1 MSGRVST
8 QSRRRR
14 FYVASGFAS
23 SVVLVYLLGLLS
35 LVAIVPMAAVALMGA
50 GIVIGFALSAAV
62 RRARQASQP
71 AAPQTALA
79 ADRALLQ
86 RIIDASPTLI
96 FIKDREGTFL
106 LANQTMATVYGL
118 TAERMTGMTH
128 MEIGRILGAPDGEVQ
143 RLLEADQRVIDSG
156 EAVFI
161 SEHPLTTHGRTT
173 WLQTSKMPIEVP
185 GRGRCVLGVCVDITA
200 RKEIEDELHR
210 AKVAAEHA
218 ARAKSDFLAMMS
230 HEIRTPMNGVLGM
243 TGLLLDT
250 SLTAEQREYAETV
263 RSSGSALLGIL
274 NEILDLSK
282 IEAGRMELEHIDFSV
297 AAAVEEATELLA
309 ERAHTKRLEL
319 ASRVDPKI
327 PATLRGDPG
336 RFRQVLINLLGNAI
350 KFTERGEVVTTV
362 EVAHEGPDTVEL
374 QVAVRDSG
382 VGITPEARARLFQPF
397 SQADSSTTR
406 KFGGTGLG
414 LAICRRL
421 VELMG
426 GEIGV
431 DSEPGQGSTFR
442 FTVRLERV
450 PEGAADPAADTA
462 ALRGARALIVDDN
475 ATNRVFLREQ
485 LRVWG
490 MEAEEAP
497 DGPIALERLRAAA
510 AAGSTHQVALL
521 DMQMP
526 GMDGL
531 ALARAIKADPDLTGI
546 KLLLLSSWAE
556 AGHSNERR
564 EAGIDARLPKPVRAS
579 RLLAQ
584 LVALLGRGSTAAPVS
599 PERAAA
605 EPVASPP
612 TRSARILVA
621 EDNAVNQKLI
631 ARLLEKKGHR
641 VDVVGNGREAVEA
654 VTRVGYDLVL
664 MDVQMPEMDGLEAT
678 QRIRAADRPTVARIP
693 IIALTANAMQGD
705 QERCLAAGMDDYL
718 SKPVKPA
725 DLAAALDRW
734 ILDKSGGSG
743 LDKSGGSVAAP
754 PPTPPHRSVQVGG

>member
-1 MSGRVST
+1 MGRRT
-8 QSRRRR
+8 SRRLRLRR
-14 FYVASGFAS
+14 LYVASGFTV
-23 SVVLVYLLGLLS
+23 SVGLVYLIGLLF

-50 GIVIGFALSAAV
+50 GILIGLTLGETV
-62 RRARQASQP
+62 RRARQAIRP
-71 AAPQTALA
+71 VAPQTMLA

-86 RIIDASPTLI
+86 RIIDACPTLI

-118 TAERMTGMTH
+118 TAERMTGISH

-143 RLLEADQRVIDSG
+143 RFLEADQRVIDTG

-161 SEHPLTTHGRTT
+161 PEHVLTTHGRSTL
-173 WLQTSKMPIEVP
+173 LQISKMPIDVT

-200 RKEIEDELHR
+200 RKEAEDEIHR
-210 AKVAAEHA
+210 ARVAAEQA

-309 ERAHTKRLEL
+309 ERAHSKRIEL
-319 ASRVDPKI
+319 LSRVDATI

-336 RFRQVLINLLGNAI
+336 RFRQVLINLIGNAI
-350 KFTERGEVVTTV
+350 KFTERGEVVITV
-362 EVAHEGPDTVEL
+362 EVAREGSNDVEL
-374 QVAVRDSG
+374 RIAVRDSG
-382 VGITPEARARLFQPF
+382 IGIAAEARSRLFQPF

-406 KFGGTGLG
+406 QFGGTGLG

-442 FTVRLERV
+442 FTVRLLRV
-450 PEGAADPAADTA
+450 LAGAHDAGTQTA
-462 ALRGARALIVDDN
+462 ALRGARILIVDDN
-475 ATNRVFLREQ
+475 ATNRVFLPEQ

-490 MEAEEAP
+490 IEADVAP
-497 DGPIALERLRAAA
+497 DGPTALGRLHAAA
-510 AAGSTHQVALL
+510 AAGTVHQVALL

-531 ALARAIKADPDLTGI
+531 TLARAIRANPDLAGV
-546 KLLLLSSWAE
+546 KLLLLSSWTE
-556 AGHSNERR
+556 AGHSVDVQA
-564 EAGIDARLPKPVRAS
+564 AGFAARLPKPVRPS
-579 RLLAQ
+579 RLLTQ
-584 LVALLGRGSTAAPVS
+584 LVALLGRDGAESPTLPRPTADVGLPS
-599 PERAAA
+599 PG
-605 EPVASPP
+605 

-641 VDVVGNGREAVEA
+641 VDVVANGREAVHA
-654 VTRVGYDLVL
+654 VTRIGYDLVL

-678 QRIRAADRPTVARIP
+678 RQIRAADRSEVARIP

-705 QERCLAAGMDDYL
+705 QERCLSAGMDDYL
-718 SKPVKPA
+718 AKPVKPV

-734 ILDKSGGSG
+734 LA
-743 LDKSGGSVAAP
+743 V
-754 PPTPPHRSVQVGG
+754 VV

>member
-1 MSGRVST
+1 MGWRASR
-8 QSRRRR
+8 QRRRR
-14 FYVASGFAS
+14 LYIASGFTS

-50 GIVIGFALSAAV
+50 GIVIGFALAGAA
-62 RRARQASQP
+62 RRARQVNQP
-71 AAPQTALA
+71 VAPQTMLA

-86 RIIDASPTLI
+86 RIIDASPALI
-96 FIKDREGTFL
+96 FINDREGTFL
-106 LANQTMATVYGL
+106 LANQFMAKSYGL

-128 MEIGRILGAPDGEVQ
+128 MDIGRLLGAPEGEIQ
-143 RLLEADQRVIDSG
+143 RFLDADQRVIDSG

-161 SEHPLTTHGRTT
+161 PEQVLSTRGRTT
-173 WLQTSKMPIEVP
+173 WLQISKMPIEVP

-200 RKEIEDELHR
+200 RKEIEGEIHR
-210 AKVAAEHA
+210 AQLAAEQA

-309 ERAHTKRLEL
+309 ERAHRKRIEL
-319 ASRVDPKI
+319 LSRVDATI

-336 RFRQVLINLLGNAI
+336 RFRQVLINLIGNAI
-350 KFTERGEVVTTV
+350 KFTERGEVVITV
-362 EVAHEGPDTVEL
+362 EMAQEGSNDVEL
-374 QVAVRDSG
+374 RIAVRDSG
-382 VGITPEARARLFQPF
+382 IGIAAEARSRLFQPF

-406 KFGGTGLG
+406 QFGGTGLG

-442 FTVRLERV
+442 FTVRLQRV
-450 PEGAADPAADTA
+450 LAGALDAGAKTA
-462 ALRGARALIVDDN
+462 ALRGARILIVDDN

-485 LRVWG
+485 LRGWG
-490 MEAEEAP
+490 VEADVAP
-497 DGPIALERLRAAA
+497 DGPTALERLRAAA
-510 AAGSTHQVALL
+510 AAGTVHQVALL

-531 ALARAIKADPDLTGI
+531 TLARAIRANPNLAGV
-546 KLLLLSSWAE
+546 KLLLLSSWTE
-556 AGHSNERR
+556 AGHSIDVQA
-564 EAGIDARLPKPVRAS
+564 AGIDARLPKPVRPS

-584 LVALLGRGSTAAPVS
+584 LVALLGRDSAEAPTS
-599 PERAAA
+599 PRPATDVGL
-605 EPVASPP
+605 PSSG

-641 VDVVGNGREAVEA
+641 VDVVANGREAVHA
-654 VTRVGYDLVL
+654 VTRIGYDLVL

-678 QRIRAADRPTVARIP
+678 RQIRATDRPEVARIP

-705 QERCLAAGMDDYL
+705 QERCLSAGMDDYL
-718 SKPVKPA
+718 PKPVKPV

-734 ILDKSGGSG
+734 LA
-743 LDKSGGSVAAP
+743 V
-754 PPTPPHRSVQVGG
+754 VV

>member
-1 MSGRVST
+1 
-8 QSRRRR
+8 
-14 FYVASGFAS
+14 
-23 SVVLVYLLGLLS
+23 
-35 LVAIVPMAAVALMGA
+35 
-50 GIVIGFALSAAV
+50 
-62 RRARQASQP
+62 
-71 AAPQTALA
+71 
-79 ADRALLQ
+79 
-86 RIIDASPTLI
+86 
-96 FIKDREGTFL
+96 
-106 LANQTMATVYGL
+106 
-118 TAERMTGMTH
+118 
-128 MEIGRILGAPDGEVQ
+128 
-143 RLLEADQRVIDSG
+143 
-156 EAVFI
+156 
-161 SEHPLTTHGRTT
+161 
-173 WLQTSKMPIEVP
+173 
-185 GRGRCVLGVCVDITA
+185 VCVDITA

-297 AAAVEEATELLA
+297 AAAV
-309 ERAHTKRLEL
+309 
-319 ASRVDPKI
+319 
-327 PATLRGDPG
+327 G
-336 RFRQVLINLLGNAI
+336 
-350 KFTERGEVVTTV
+350 
-362 EVAHEGPDTVEL
+362 
-374 QVAVRDSG
+374 DSG

-556 AGHSNERR
+556 AGHSNEGR
-564 EAGIDARLPKPVRAS
+564 EAGIDARLP
-579 RLLAQ
+579 
-584 LVALLGRGSTAAPVS
+584 
-599 PERAAA
+599 
-605 EPVASPP
+605 
-612 TRSARILVA
+612 
-621 EDNAVNQKLI
+621 
-631 ARLLEKKGHR
+631 
-641 VDVVGNGREAVEA
+641 
-654 VTRVGYDLVL
+654 
-664 MDVQMPEMDGLEAT
+664 
-678 QRIRAADRPTVARIP
+678 
-693 IIALTANAMQGD
+693 
-705 QERCLAAGMDDYL
+705 
-718 SKPVKPA
+718 
-725 DLAAALDRW
+725 
-734 ILDKSGGSG
+734 
-743 LDKSGGSVAAP
+743 
-754 PPTPPHRSVQVGG
+754 

>member
-1 MSGRVST
+1 MGRRT
-8 QSRRRR
+8 SRRLRLRR
-14 FYVASGFAS
+14 LYVASGFTV
-23 SVVLVYLLGLLS
+23 SVGLVYLIGLLF

-50 GIVIGFALSAAV
+50 GILIGLTLGGTV
-62 RRARQASQP
+62 RRARQAIRP
-71 AAPQTALA
+71 VAPQTMLA

-86 RIIDASPTLI
+86 RIIDACPTLI

-118 TAERMTGMTH
+118 TAERMTGISH

-143 RLLEADQRVIDSG
+143 RFLEADQRVIDTG

-161 SEHPLTTHGRTT
+161 PEQVLTTHGRST
-173 WLQTSKMPIEVP
+173 WLQISKMPIDVT

-200 RKEIEDELHR
+200 RKEAEDEIHR
-210 AKVAAEHA
+210 ARVAAEQA

-309 ERAHTKRLEL
+309 ERAHSKRIEL
-319 ASRVDPKI
+319 LSRVDATI

-336 RFRQVLINLLGNAI
+336 RFRQVLINLIGNAI
-350 KFTERGEVVTTV
+350 KFTERGEVVITV
-362 EVAHEGPDTVEL
+362 EVAREGSNDVEL
-374 QVAVRDSG
+374 RIAVRDSG
-382 VGITPEARARLFQPF
+382 IGIAAEARSRLFQPF

-406 KFGGTGLG
+406 QFGGTGLG

-442 FTVRLERV
+442 FTVRLLRV
-450 PEGAADPAADTA
+450 LAGAHDAGTQTA
-462 ALRGARALIVDDN
+462 ALRGARILIVDDN

-490 MEAEEAP
+490 IEADVAP
-497 DGPIALERLRAAA
+497 DGPTALGRLHAAA
-510 AAGSTHQVALL
+510 AAGTVHQVALL

-531 ALARAIKADPDLTGI
+531 TLARAIRANPDLAGV
-546 KLLLLSSWAE
+546 KLLLLSSWTE
-556 AGHSNERR
+556 AGHSVDVQA
-564 EAGIDARLPKPVRAS
+564 AGFAARLPKPVRPS
-579 RLLAQ
+579 RLLTQ
-584 LVALLGRGSTAAPVS
+584 LVALLGRDGAESPTLPRPTADVGLPS
-599 PERAAA
+599 PG
-605 EPVASPP
+605 

-641 VDVVGNGREAVEA
+641 VDVVANGREAVHA
-654 VTRVGYDLVL
+654 VTRIGYDLVL

-678 QRIRAADRPTVARIP
+678 RQIRAADRSEVARIP

-705 QERCLAAGMDDYL
+705 QERCLSAGMDDYL
-718 SKPVKPA
+718 AKPVKPV

-734 ILDKSGGSG
+734 LA
-743 LDKSGGSVAAP
+743 V
-754 PPTPPHRSVQVGG
+754 VV

>member
-1 MSGRVST
+1 MGGRASR
-8 QSRRRR
+8 QRRRR
-14 FYVASGFAS
+14 RLYVASGFTF

-35 LVAIVPMAAVALMGA
+35 LVAIVPMAAVALIGA
-50 GIVIGFALSAAV
+50 GIVIGFGLSAAL
-62 RRARQASQP
+62 RRARQASLP
-71 AAPQTALA
+71 VAPQTALA

-106 LANQTMATVYGL
+106 LANQFMAKTYGL

-128 MEIGRILGAPDGEVQ
+128 MDIGRLLGAPEGEIQ
-143 RLLEADQRVIDSG
+143 RFLDADQRAIDSG

-161 SEHPLTTHGRTT
+161 PEQVLTTHGRTT
-173 WLQTSKMPIEVP
+173 WLQISKMPIDVP
-185 GRGRCVLGVCVDITA
+185 GRGRCVLGVCVDITT
-200 RKEIEDELHR
+200 RKEIEGELHR

-297 AAAVEEATELLA
+297 AAAAEEATELLA
-309 ERAHTKRLEL
+309 ERAHSKRLEL
-319 ASRVDPKI
+319 LSRVDPKI

-362 EVAHEGPDTVEL
+362 EVAHEKPDTVEL

-382 VGITPEARARLFQPF
+382 VGITAEARSRLFQPF

-450 PEGAADPAADTA
+450 PAGAADTAADTA

-475 ATNRVFLREQ
+475 TTNRVFLREQ

-490 MEAEEAP
+490 VEADEAP
-497 DGPIALERLRAAA
+497 DGPTALERLRAAA
-510 AAGSTHQVALL
+510 AAGSVHQVALL

-531 ALARAIKADPDLTGI
+531 ALARAIKADPDLAGI
-546 KLLLLSSWAE
+546 KLVLLSSWAE
-556 AGHSNERR
+556 AGHGGEGR

-605 EPVASPP
+605 EPLASPP

-631 ARLLEKKGHR
+631 ARVLEKKGHR

-678 QRIRAADRPTVARIP
+678 QRIRVSDRPTVARIP

-705 QERCLAAGMDDYL
+705 QERCLSAGMDDYL

-725 DLAAALDRW
+725 DLTATLDRW
-734 ILDKSGGSG
+734 L

-754 PPTPPHRSVQVGG
+754 PPTPPHRSLARP

>member
-1 MSGRVST
+1 
-8 QSRRRR
+8 
-14 FYVASGFAS
+14 
-23 SVVLVYLLGLLS
+23 
-35 LVAIVPMAAVALMGA
+35 
-50 GIVIGFALSAAV
+50 
-62 RRARQASQP
+62 
-71 AAPQTALA
+71 
-79 ADRALLQ
+79 
-86 RIIDASPTLI
+86 
-96 FIKDREGTFL
+96 
-106 LANQTMATVYGL
+106 
-118 TAERMTGMTH
+118 
-128 MEIGRILGAPDGEVQ
+128 
-143 RLLEADQRVIDSG
+143 
-156 EAVFI
+156 
-161 SEHPLTTHGRTT
+161 
-173 WLQTSKMPIEVP
+173 
-185 GRGRCVLGVCVDITA
+185 
-200 RKEIEDELHR
+200 
-210 AKVAAEHA
+210 
-218 ARAKSDFLAMMS
+218 
-230 HEIRTPMNGVLGM
+230 M

-250 SLTAEQREYAETV
+250 TLTAEQREYAETV

-327 PATLRGDPG
+327 PPTLRGDPG

-362 EVAHEGPDTVEL
+362 EVAYEGPDTVEL

-397 SQADSSTTR
+397 TQADSSTTR

-426 GEIGV
+426 GKIGV

-462 ALRGARALIVDDN
+462 ALRGARVLIVDDN

-490 MEAEEAP
+490 MEADEAP

-510 AAGSTHQVALL
+510 AAGSIHQVALL

-531 ALARAIKADPDLTGI
+531 ALARAIKANPDLAGV

-556 AGHSNERR
+556 AGHSNEGR

-579 RLLAQ
+579 RLFAQ
-584 LVALLGRGSTAAPVS
+584 LVTLLGRGSAAAPVS

-605 EPVASPP
+605 EPAVSLP

-631 ARLLEKKGHR
+631 ARLLEKRGHR

-734 ILDKSGGSG
+734 LA
-743 LDKSGGSVAAP
+743 VA
-754 PPTPPHRSVQVGG
+754 V

>member
-1 MSGRVST
+1 MGWRASRR
-8 QSRRRR
+8 SRRRR
-14 FYVASGFAS
+14 LYVASGFTF
-23 SVVLVYLLGLLS
+23 SVVLVFLLGLLS

-50 GIVIGFALSAAV
+50 GTVIGFGLSAAL
-62 RRARQASQP
+62 RRARQASLP
-71 AAPQTALA
+71 VAPQTALA

-106 LANQTMATVYGL
+106 LANQFMAKTYGL

-128 MEIGRILGAPDGEVQ
+128 MDIGRLLGAPEGEIQ
-143 RLLEADQRVIDSG
+143 RFLDADQRAIDSG

-161 SEHPLTTHGRTT
+161 PEQVLTTHGRTT
-173 WLQTSKMPIEVP
+173 WLQISKMPIDVP

-200 RKEIEDELHR
+200 RKEIEGELHR

-309 ERAHTKRLEL
+309 ERAHSKRLEL
-319 ASRVDPKI
+319 LSRVDPKI

-374 QVAVRDSG
+374 RVAVRDSG
-382 VGITPEARARLFQPF
+382 VGITTEARSRLFQPF

-431 DSEPGQGSTFR
+431 NSEPGQGSTFR

-450 PEGAADPAADTA
+450 PAGAADTAADTA
-462 ALRGARALIVDDN
+462 ALRGMRALIVDDN
-475 ATNRVFLREQ
+475 TTNRLFLREQ

-490 MEAEEAP
+490 VEADEAP
-497 DGPIALERLRAAA
+497 DGPTALERLRAAA
-510 AAGSTHQVALL
+510 AAGSVHQVGLL

-531 ALARAIKADPDLTGI
+531 ALARAIKADPDLAGI

-556 AGHSNERR
+556 AGHSGESS

-605 EPVASPP
+605 EPLVSPP

-641 VDVVGNGREAVEA
+641 VDVVGNGREAIEA

-678 QRIRAADRPTVARIP
+678 QRIRASDRPTVARIP

-705 QERCLAAGMDDYL
+705 QELCLSAGMDDYL

-725 DLAAALDRW
+725 DLVAALDRW
-734 ILDKSGGSG
+734 LLDESGVSV
-743 LDKSGGSVAAP
+743 LEESGGSVAAP
-754 PPTPPHRSVQVGG
+754 PPTPPHRSLATP

>member
-1 MSGRVST
+1 MGWRASR
-8 QSRRRR
+8 QSRRRL
-14 FYVASGFAS
+14 YVASGFTS

-50 GIVIGFALSAAV
+50 GTVIGFGLSAAL
-62 RRARQASQP
+62 RRARQASLP
-71 AAPQTALA
+71 VAPQTALA

-106 LANQTMATVYGL
+106 LANQFMAKTYGL

-128 MEIGRILGAPDGEVQ
+128 MDIGRLLGAPEGEIQ
-143 RLLEADQRVIDSG
+143 RFLDADQRVIDSG
-156 EAVFI
+156 EVVFVP
-161 SEHPLTTHGRTT
+161 EQVLTTHGRTT
-173 WLQTSKMPIEVP
+173 WLQISKMPIEVP
-185 GRGRCVLGVCVDITA
+185 GRGRCVLGVCVNITA
-200 RKEIEDELHR
+200 RKEIEGELHR

-309 ERAHTKRLEL
+309 ERAHSKRLEL
-319 ASRVDPKI
+319 LSRVDPKI

-362 EVAHEGPDTVEL
+362 EVAQEGPDTVEL

-382 VGITPEARARLFQPF
+382 VGITAEARSRLFQPF

-442 FTVRLERV
+442 FTVRLELV
-450 PEGAADPAADTA
+450 PAGAAETAAETA

-475 ATNRVFLREQ
+475 TTNRVFLREQ

-490 MEAEEAP
+490 VEADEAP
-497 DGPIALERLRAAA
+497 DGPTALERLRAAA
-510 AAGSTHQVALL
+510 AAGSVHQVGLL

-531 ALARAIKADPDLTGI
+531 ALARAIKADPDLAGV
-546 KLLLLSSWAE
+546 KLVLLSSWAE
-556 AGHSNERR
+556 AGHSGEGR

-584 LVALLGRGSTAAPVS
+584 LVALLGRASTAAPVS
-599 PERAAA
+599 PERAAV
-605 EPVASPP
+605 EPLASPP

-631 ARLLEKKGHR
+631 ARVLEKKGHR

-678 QRIRAADRPTVARIP
+678 QRIRAADRPAVARIP

-705 QERCLAAGMDDYL
+705 QERCLSAGMDDYL

-734 ILDKSGGSG
+734 LLDESGESV
-743 LDKSGGSVAAP
+743 LDESGGSVAAP
-754 PPTPPHRSVQVGG
+754 PPTPPHRSLARP

>member
-1 MSGRVST
+1 MA
-8 QSRRRR
+8 RRPYRDTRLRR
-14 FYVASGFAS
+14 LHIASGFTL
-23 SVVLVYLLGLLS
+23 SVGIVYLIALLS
-35 LVAIVPMAAVALMGA
+35 LVAIVPMAAVALIGA
-50 GIVIGFALSAAV
+50 GIVIGFALSAAT
-62 RRARQASQP
+62 RRARQANQP
-71 AAPQTALA
+71 AAPPPALA

-106 LANQTMATVYGL
+106 LANQFMAKTYGL

-128 MEIGRILGAPDGEVQ
+128 MDIGRILGAPEGEIQ
-143 RLLEADQRVIDSG
+143 RFLEADQQVIDSG
-156 EAVFI
+156 EVVFI
-161 SEHPLTTHGRTT
+161 PEQVLTTHGRTT
-173 WLQTSKMPIEVP
+173 WLQISKMPIEVA

-200 RKEIEDELHR
+200 HKEIEDELHR
-210 AKVAAEHA
+210 AKIAAEHA

-309 ERAHTKRLEL
+309 ERAHSKRLEL
-319 ASRVDPKI
+319 LSRVDPKI

-362 EVAHEGPDTVEL
+362 EVAHEGPDSVEL
-374 QVAVRDSG
+374 RVVVRDSG
-382 VGITPEARARLFQPF
+382 VGITAEARSRLFQPF

-421 VELMG
+421 VDLMG

-431 DSEPGQGSTFR
+431 DSVPGQGSTFR
-442 FTVRLERV
+442 FTVRLERA
-450 PEGAADPAADTA
+450 PAGATDTAADTA

-490 MEAEEAP
+490 VEAEEAA
-497 DGPIALERLRAAA
+497 DGPTAHERLRAAA
-510 AAGSTHQVALL
+510 AAGAVHQVALL

-531 ALARAIKADPDLTGI
+531 ELARAIKDDPDLAGV

-556 AGHSNERR
+556 AGHNGDGH
-564 EAGIDARLPKPVRAS
+564 EAGIDARLLKPIRAS

-584 LVALLGRGSTAAPVS
+584 LVALLGRGSTAAPLS
-599 PERAAA
+599 PKRTAP
-605 EPVASPP
+605 EPPASPP

-631 ARLLEKKGHR
+631 ARILEKKGHR
-641 VDVVGNGREAVEA
+641 VDVVGNGREAVDA
-654 VTRVGYDLVL
+654 VMKVGYDLVL

-678 QRIRAADRPTVARIP
+678 RRIRAADRPAVARIP

-705 QERCLAAGMDDYL
+705 QERCLSAGMDDYL

-725 DLAAALDRW
+725 DLTATLDRW
-734 ILDKSGGSG
+734 LA
-743 LDKSGGSVAAP
+743 VA
-754 PPTPPHRSVQVGG
+754 V

>member
-1 MSGRVST
+1 MGRRA
-8 QSRRRR
+8 SRRLRLGR
-14 FYVASGFAS
+14 LYVASGFTV
-23 SVVLVYLLGLLS
+23 SVGLVYLIGLLS

-50 GIVIGFALSAAV
+50 GILIGLALGAAV
-62 RRARQASQP
+62 RRARQAARP
-71 AAPQTALA
+71 VAPQTMLA

-86 RIIDASPTLI
+86 RIIDASPTLV

-118 TAERMTGMTH
+118 TAERMTGMSH

-143 RLLEADQRVIDSG
+143 RFLEADQRVIDTG

-161 SEHPLTTHGRTT
+161 PEQVLTTHGRTT
-173 WLQTSKMPIEVP
+173 WLQISKMPIEVAE
-185 GRGRCVLGVCVDITA
+185 RGRCVLGVCVDITA

-210 AKVAAEHA
+210 AKVAAEQA

-309 ERAHTKRLEL
+309 ERAHSKRIEL
-319 ASRVDPKI
+319 LSRVDPTM

-336 RFRQVLINLLGNAI
+336 RFRQVLINLIGNAI
-350 KFTERGEVVTTV
+350 KFTERGEVVITV
-362 EVAHEGPDTVEL
+362 EMAQEGSNDVEL
-374 QVAVRDSG
+374 RVAVRDSG
-382 VGITPEARARLFQPF
+382 VGITAEARSRLFQPF

-406 KFGGTGLG
+406 RFGGTGLG

-431 DSEPGQGSTFR
+431 ESEPGQGSTFR
-442 FTVRLERV
+442 FTVRLQRV
-450 PEGAADPAADTA
+450 LAGADDAEAKAGG
-462 ALRGARALIVDDN
+462 LRGARILIVDDN
-475 ATNRVFLREQ
+475 ATNRLFLREQ

-490 MEAEEAP
+490 VEADVAP
-497 DGPIALERLRAAA
+497 DGPIALERLHAAA
-510 AAGSTHQVALL
+510 AAGTVHQVALL

-531 ALARAIKADPDLTGI
+531 TLARAIRAHPDLAGV
-546 KLLLLSSWAE
+546 KLLLLSSWTE
-556 AGHSNERR
+556 AGHSVDVQA
-564 EAGIDARLPKPVRAS
+564 AGIDARLPKPVRSS

-584 LVALLGRGSTAAPVS
+584 LIALLGRDSAEAPISPRPTADVGLPS
-599 PERAAA
+599 P
-605 EPVASPP
+605 S

-641 VDVVGNGREAVEA
+641 VDVVANGREAVDA

-678 QRIRAADRPTVARIP
+678 REIRATDRPDVARIP

-705 QERCLAAGMDDYL
+705 QERCLSAGMDDYL

-725 DLAAALDRW
+725 DLTSALDRW
-734 ILDKSGGSG
+734 LA
-743 LDKSGGSVAAP
+743 VA
-754 PPTPPHRSVQVGG
+754 V

>member
-1 MSGRVST
+1 MGWRASR
-8 QSRRRR
+8 QRRRR
-14 FYVASGFAS
+14 LYVASGFTS

-50 GIVIGFALSAAV
+50 GIVIGFALAGAA
-62 RRARQASQP
+62 RRARQVNQP
-71 AAPQTALA
+71 VAPQTMLA
-79 ADRALLQ
+79 ADPALLQ

-106 LANQTMATVYGL
+106 LANQFMAKTYGL

-128 MEIGRILGAPDGEVQ
+128 MDIGRLLGAPEGEIQ
-143 RLLEADQRVIDSG
+143 RFLDADQRAIDSG

-161 SEHPLTTHGRTT
+161 PEQVLTTHGRTT
-173 WLQTSKMPIEVP
+173 WLQISKMPIDVP

-200 RKEIEDELHR
+200 RKEIEGELHR

-309 ERAHTKRLEL
+309 ERAHSKRLEL
-319 ASRVDPKI
+319 LSRVDPKI

-362 EVAHEGPDTVEL
+362 EVAYEGPDTVEL
-374 QVAVRDSG
+374 RVAVRDSG
-382 VGITPEARARLFQPF
+382 VGITTEARSRLFEPF

-450 PEGAADPAADTA
+450 PAGAADTAADTA
-462 ALRGARALIVDDN
+462 ALRGMRALIVDDN
-475 ATNRVFLREQ
+475 TTNRLFLREQ

-490 MEAEEAP
+490 VEADEAP
-497 DGPIALERLRAAA
+497 DGPTALECLRAAA
-510 AAGSTHQVALL
+510 AAGSAHQVGLL

-531 ALARAIKADPDLTGI
+531 ALARAIKADPDLAGI

-556 AGHSNERR
+556 AGHSGESR

-584 LVALLGRGSTAAPVS
+584 LVALLGRGSTATPVS

-605 EPVASPP
+605 EPLVSPR

-641 VDVVGNGREAVEA
+641 VDVVGNGREAIEA

-678 QRIRAADRPTVARIP
+678 QRIRASDRPTVARIP

-705 QERCLAAGMDDYL
+705 QERCLSAGMDDYL

-725 DLAAALDRW
+725 DLVAALDRW
-734 ILDKSGGSG
+734 LLDKSGGSV
-743 LDKSGGSVAAP
+743 LEESGGSVAAP
-754 PPTPPHRSVQVGG
+754 PPTPPHRSLATP

>member
-1 MSGRVST
+1 MGWRASR
-8 QSRRRR
+8 QSRRRL
-14 FYVASGFAS
+14 YVASGFTS

-50 GIVIGFALSAAV
+50 GIVIGFALSAAL
-62 RRARQASQP
+62 RRARQASQSV
-71 AAPQTALA
+71 APQTPLA

-106 LANQTMATVYGL
+106 LANQFMAKTYGL

-128 MEIGRILGAPDGEVQ
+128 MDIGRLLGAPEGEVQ
-143 RLLEADQRVIDSG
+143 RFLDADQRVIDSG
-156 EAVFI
+156 EVVFVP
-161 SEHPLTTHGRTT
+161 EQVLTTHGRTT
-173 WLQTSKMPIEVP
+173 WLQISKMPIEVP

-200 RKEIEDELHR
+200 RKEIEGELHR

-309 ERAHTKRLEL
+309 ERAHSKRLEL
-319 ASRVDPKI
+319 LSRVDPKI

-362 EVAHEGPDTVEL
+362 EVAQEGPDTVEL

-382 VGITPEARARLFQPF
+382 VGITAEARSRLFQPF

-431 DSEPGQGSTFR
+431 DSEPGHGSTFR
-442 FTVRLERV
+442 FTVRLELV
-450 PEGAADPAADTA
+450 PAGAADTAAETA

-475 ATNRVFLREQ
+475 TTNRVFLREQ

-490 MEAEEAP
+490 VEADEAP
-497 DGPIALERLRAAA
+497 DGPTALERLRAAA
-510 AAGSTHQVALL
+510 AAGSVHQVALL

-531 ALARAIKADPDLTGI
+531 ELARAIKADPDLAGV
-546 KLLLLSSWAE
+546 KLVLLSSWAE
-556 AGHSNERR
+556 AGHSGEGR

-584 LVALLGRGSTAAPVS
+584 LVALLGRASTAAPVS

-605 EPVASPP
+605 EPLASPP

-631 ARLLEKKGHR
+631 ARVLEKKGHR

-678 QRIRAADRPTVARIP
+678 QRIRAADRPAVARIP

-705 QERCLAAGMDDYL
+705 QERCLSAGMDDYL

-734 ILDKSGGSG
+734 LLDESGGSI
-743 LDKSGGSVAAP
+743 LDESGGSVAAP
-754 PPTPPHRSVQVGG
+754 PPTPPHRSLARP

>member
-1 MSGRVST
+1 MGWRASR
-8 QSRRRR
+8 QRRRR
-14 FYVASGFAS
+14 LYIASGFTS

-50 GIVIGFALSAAV
+50 GIVIGFALAGAA
-62 RRARQASQP
+62 RRARQVNQP
-71 AAPQTALA
+71 VAPQTMLA

-106 LANQTMATVYGL
+106 LANQFMAKTYGL

-128 MEIGRILGAPDGEVQ
+128 MDIGRLLGAPEGEIQ
-143 RLLEADQRVIDSG
+143 RFLDADQRVIDSG

-161 SEHPLTTHGRTT
+161 PEQVLTTRGRTT
-173 WLQTSKMPIEVP
+173 WLQISKMPIEVP

-200 RKEIEDELHR
+200 RKEIEGELHR

-282 IEAGRMELEHIDFSV
+282 IEAGP
-297 AAAVEEATELLA
+297 TELLA
-309 ERAHTKRLEL
+309 ERAHSKRLEL
-319 ASRVDPKI
+319 LSRVDPSI

-362 EVAHEGPDTVEL
+362 EVAHEGPDAVVL

-382 VGITPEARARLFQPF
+382 VGITAEARSRLFQPF

-431 DSEPGQGSTFR
+431 DSEPGQGS
-442 FTVRLERV
+442 
-450 PEGAADPAADTA
+450 
-462 ALRGARALIVDDN
+462 
-475 ATNRVFLREQ
+475 
-485 LRVWG
+485 
-490 MEAEEAP
+490 
-497 DGPIALERLRAAA
+497 
-510 AAGSTHQVALL
+510 
-521 DMQMP
+521 
-526 GMDGL
+526 
-531 ALARAIKADPDLTGI
+531 
-546 KLLLLSSWAE
+546 
-556 AGHSNERR
+556 
-564 EAGIDARLPKPVRAS
+564 
-579 RLLAQ
+579 
-584 LVALLGRGSTAAPVS
+584 
-599 PERAAA
+599 
-605 EPVASPP
+605 
-612 TRSARILVA
+612 
-621 EDNAVNQKLI
+621 
-631 ARLLEKKGHR
+631 
-641 VDVVGNGREAVEA
+641 
-654 VTRVGYDLVL
+654 
-664 MDVQMPEMDGLEAT
+664 
-678 QRIRAADRPTVARIP
+678 
-693 IIALTANAMQGD
+693 
-705 QERCLAAGMDDYL
+705 
-718 SKPVKPA
+718 
-725 DLAAALDRW
+725 
-734 ILDKSGGSG
+734 
-743 LDKSGGSVAAP
+743 
-754 PPTPPHRSVQVGG
+754 

>member
-1 MSGRVST
+1 MGWRALR

-14 FYVASGFAS
+14 RLYVASGFAS

-50 GIVIGFALSAAV
+50 GIMIGFALSAAV
-62 RRARQASQP
+62 RRARQANRP
-71 AAPQTALA
+71 AAPQTMLT

-118 TAERMTGMTH
+118 TAERMTDMTH
-128 MEIGRILGAPDGEVQ
+128 MEIGQILGAPDGEVQ
-143 RLLEADQRVIDSG
+143 RFLEADQRVIDSG
-156 EAVFI
+156 ETVFI
-161 SEHPLTTHGRTT
+161 SEQPLTINGRTT

-185 GRGRCVLGVCVDITA
+185 GHGRCVLGVCVDITA

-250 SLTAEQREYAETV
+250 TLTAEQREYAETV

-274 NEILDLSK
+274 NEILDLSM
-282 IEAGRMELEHIDFSV
+282 IEAGRMELVHIDFSV

-309 ERAHTKRLEL
+309 ERAHSKRLEL
-319 ASRVDPKI
+319 LSRVDPKI

-362 EVAHEGPDTVEL
+362 EVAHEGADSVEL
-374 QVAVRDSG
+374 RVAVRDSG
-382 VGITPEARARLFQPF
+382 VGITPEARSRLFQPF

-450 PEGAADPAADTA
+450 PEGAADPAAETA

-490 MEAEEAP
+490 MEADEAA
-497 DGPIALERLRAAA
+497 DGPTALERLRAAA
-510 AAGSTHQVALL
+510 AAGSGHQVALL

-531 ALARAIKADPDLTGI
+531 ALARAIKADPDLAGI

-556 AGHSNERR
+556 AGHSGESR

-579 RLLAQ
+579 RLLAH
-584 LVALLGRGSTAAPVS
+584 LVAFLGRGSIPVPVS
-599 PERAAA
+599 PERVAA
-605 EPVASPP
+605 EPLASPP

-718 SKPVKPA
+718 SKPVKPS

-734 ILDKSGGSG
+734 ILEESGGSV
-743 LDKSGGSVAAP
+743 LKESGGSVAAP
-754 PPTPPHRSVQVGG
+754 PPTPPHRSLARP